1 MSQGESPYAHG
12 LGGGRPPLRTA
23 PNRGQFRGKSYTIST
38 LPRNAQ
44 IGYGKEKRHA
54 TADAAAAATAAAVG
68 GSGGST
74 LAFSDLRNEWA
85 AGSFVGVGKYMP

>member
-1 MSQGESPYAHG
+1 MSQGESPNTHG
-12 LGGGRPPLRTA
+12 IGGGRPPLRTA

-54 TADAAAAATAAAVG
+54 TADAAAAAVG